1 VTSSSISADADG
13 ARAGFP
19 RAGLRARP
27 ARALALAA
35 CGVAAL
41 AVVSLFVGVSEL
53 TPAGLVRDLLAGG
66 SERDTVWLLLV
77 SRVPR
82 TVAIVLAG
90 AALAIIGLIVQM
102 LARNRYVEPS
112 TIGTV
117 ESASLGM
124 LLVTVLAPATP
135 VIGKMAVAAVAAVL
149 GTALFLRILR
159 AVPLRDALVVPLI
172 GLVLSGVIAAV
183 ATFIAHR
190 HDLLQSL
197 GAWTLGDFSGVMR
210 GRYEMLWLVA
220 VLAVVAYVAADRFTV
235 AGMGADF
242 TTNLGLDHRR
252 VLRLGLTIVAL
263 VSAVVVV
270 VVGSIPFLGL
280 VVPNIVSL
288 LIGDDVR
295 RGVPW
300 VALLG
305 AGLVLVADILGRIV
319 RFPYEIPVGT
329 VMGVIGS
336 ALFLWFLLSRRPA
349 DVG

>member
-1 VTSSSISADADG
+1 MSAAVA
-13 ARAGFP
+13 ARTP
-19 RAGLRARP
+19 VLVI
-27 ARALALAA
+27 AA

-53 TPAGLVRDLLAGG
+53 TPAALLTDLAAGG
-66 SERDTVWLLLV
+66 AERDAVWLLLV
-77 SRVPR
+77 SRLPR
-82 TVAIVLAG
+82 TLAIVLAG
-90 AALAIIGLIVQM
+90 ASLAIIGLIVQM

-117 ESASLGM
+117 DAASLGV
-124 LLVTVLAPATP
+124 LLVTIVAPATP
-135 VIGKMAVAAVAAVL
+135 VLGKMAVAAGAAML

-172 GLVLSGVIAAV
+172 GLVLSGVLYAA
-183 ATFIAHR
+183 AAFLALR
-190 HDLLQSL
+190 FDLLQTL

-220 VLAVVAYVAADRFTV
+220 VLGVVAYVAADRFTV

-242 TTNLGLDHRR
+242 TTNLGLDHRA

-263 VSAVVVV
+263 VTAVVVV

-280 VVPNIVSL
+280 VVPNVVSL

-300 VALLG
+300 VAVLG
-305 AGLVLVADILGRIV
+305 AGLVLLADIVGRIV
-319 RFPYEIPVGT
+319 RYPYEVPVGT
-329 VMGVIGS
+329 VMGVVGA
-336 ALFLWFLLSRRPA
+336 ALFLWLLLARRPA
-349 DVG
+349 GVG